1 MKTIEQYRENNFP
14 IIPCKRNSRVPIG
27 EEWQKTNIEFQ
38 PGDNIG
44 LHLTEHID
52 IDVDNIICHKFLAS
66 IKQRGCAI
74 YGRQSNPESHLIF
87 KGQTKYVKYVMDQ
100 SFAPWFNKYRK
111 KATILEIRSGK
122 GKQSIVPGSIID
134 DELVEWNRYI
144 EPEEYPGNLQKD
156 IELVVFATML
166 SIIYPAKGQ
175 RDDFCYAI
183 ACLLMKWGKW
193 SEDKINT
200 FIYELSEASE
210 PPETR
215 DRNSIK
221 DKHGTKAYKGNK
233 PKGLPWLINE
243 AGYTEQGI
251 KRIFEVIGIKI
262 GKEQK
267 EEFKKESLDPG
278 AWRNGILAEV
288 IAKEEFKPIDWLV
301 ENIIAPGLTIIAG
314 KSKIGKSWLVLH
326 LSYCIEKGEEF
337 LGRKCA
343 KGDVLHYSLEDG
355 KRRIKTRW
363 DKMCIQPDQTYY
375 QFRDRKPKI
384 PILTMGLEEE
394 IEDWANNIPNPKM
407 VVIDVYVKVKKT
419 ISKSLN
425 AYENDNY
432 NLQNL
437 QTLAIKYNIGIVL
450 VHHTK
455 KGSENDVFD
464 EINGS
469 AGIQSN
475 MDSMIVLASSR
486 KAGKN
491 SVFHCIP
498 KDAEQLEFEV
508 GMNEQMIWEDKGPVG
523 STSLTMLQER
533 IVKVVNEL
541 YAGNPALGDDAEES
555 GTPVKAKDII
565 ERIKADDELTEK
577 SGRKGKP
584 FTKEDI
590 NKNLERLFTKGHI
603 LKTRRGEYQ
612 PAIY

>member
-14 IIPCKRNSRVPIG
+14 IIPCKKNSRIPIG
-27 EEWQKTNIEFQ
+27 DQWQEANIEFQ

>member
-87 KGQTKYVKYVMDQ
+87 KGQTKYEKYVMDQ

-233 PKGLPWLINE
+233 PKGIPWLINE
-243 AGYTEQGI
+243 AGYPEQGI

>member
-1 MKTIEQYRENNFP
+1 MKTIEQYKENNFP

-87 KGQTKYVKYVMDQ
+87 KGQTKYEKYVMDQ

-533 IVKVVNEL
+533 IVKIVNEL

>member
-1 MKTIEQYRENNFP
+1 M
-14 IIPCKRNSRVPIG
+14 
-27 EEWQKTNIEFQ
+27 
-38 PGDNIG
+38 
-44 LHLTEHID
+44 
-52 IDVDNIICHKFLAS
+52 
-66 IKQRGCAI
+66 
-74 YGRQSNPESHLIF
+74 
-87 KGQTKYVKYVMDQ
+87 
-100 SFAPWFNKYRK
+100 
-111 KATILEIRSGK
+111 GK
-122 GKQSIVPGSIID
+122 
-134 DELVEWNRYI
+134 
-144 EPEEYPGNLQKD
+144 
-156 IELVVFATML
+156 
-166 SIIYPAKGQ
+166 
-175 RDDFCYAI
+175 
-183 ACLLMKWGKW
+183 
-193 SEDKINT
+193 
-200 FIYELSEASE
+200 
-210 PPETR
+210 
-215 DRNSIK
+215 
-221 DKHGTKAYKGNK
+221 
-233 PKGLPWLINE
+233 
-243 AGYTEQGI
+243 
-251 KRIFEVIGIKI
+251 
-262 GKEQK
+262 
-267 EEFKKESLDPG
+267 FKKESLDPG

-498 KDAEQLEFEV
+498 KDAEQLEFEI
-508 GMNEQMIWEDKGPVG
+508 GMNDQMIWEDKGPVG

>member
-14 IIPCKRNSRVPIG
+14 IIPCKKNSRIPIG
-27 EEWQKTNIEFQ
+27 DQWQEANIEFQ

-87 KGQTKYVKYVMDQ
+87 KGQTKYEKYVMDQ

>member
-87 KGQTKYVKYVMDQ
+87 KGQTKYEKYVMDQ

-288 IAKEEFKPIDWLV
+288 IAKEEFQPIDWLV

-590 NKNLERLFTKGHI
+590 NKNLDRLAVKGHI
-603 LKTRRGEYQ
+603 EKTRRGEYC
-612 PAIY
+612 PSHY

>member
-87 KGQTKYVKYVMDQ
+87 KGQTKYEKYVMDQ

-498 KDAEQLEFEV
+498 KDAEQLEFEI
-508 GMNEQMIWEDKGPVG
+508 GMNDQMIWEDKGPVG

-541 YAGNPALGDDAEES
+541 YAGNPALGDEAEES

>member
-111 KATILEIRSGK
+111 KATILEIRSGR

>member
-87 KGQTKYVKYVMDQ
+87 KGQTKYEKYVMDQ

-233 PKGLPWLINE
+233 PKGIPWLINE

>member
-1 MKTIEQYRENNFP
+1 MKTIEQYKENNFP

-100 SFAPWFNKYRK
+100 SFAPWFNRYRK

>member
-87 KGQTKYVKYVMDQ
+87 KGQTKYEKYVMDQ

-111 KATILEIRSGK
+111 KATILEIRSGR

>member
-1 MKTIEQYRENNFP
+1 MKTIEQYKENNFP

-27 EEWQKTNIEFQ
+27 EECQKTNIEFQ

-122 GKQSIVPGSIID
+122 GKQSIVPGSIIE

-603 LKTRRGEYQ
+603 LKTRRGEYE
-612 PAIY
+612 PSIY

>member
-1 MKTIEQYRENNFP
+1 MKTIEQYKENNFP

-394 IEDWANNIPNPKM
+394 IEDWAKNIPNPKM

-590 NKNLERLFTKGHI
+590 NKNLDRLAVKGHI
-603 LKTRRGEYQ
+603 EKTRRGEYC
-612 PAIY
+612 PSHY

>member
-394 IEDWANNIPNPKM
+394 IEDWAKNIPNPKM

-498 KDAEQLEFEV
+498 KDAEQLEFEI
-508 GMNEQMIWEDKGPVG
+508 GMNDQMIWEDKGPVG

-533 IVKVVNEL
+533 IIRAVNDL
-541 YAGNPALGDDAEES
+541 YDGNSAMAN
-555 GTPVKAKDII
+555 GTPVKAKQII
-565 ERIKADDELTEK
+565 EVIKKDDELTEK

-590 NKNLERLFTKGHI
+590 NKNLERLSTNGTY
-603 LKTRRGEYQ
+603 LQKTRRGEYE

>member
-87 KGQTKYVKYVMDQ
+87 KGQTKYEKYVMDQ

-267 EEFKKESLDPG
+267 EEWEKESLDPG

>member
-87 KGQTKYVKYVMDQ
+87 KGQTKYEKYVMDQ

-243 AGYTEQGI
+243 AGYLERGI

-375 QFRDRKPKI
+375 QFTHRKPKI

>member
-243 AGYTEQGI
+243 AGYPEQGI

-363 DKMCIQPDQTYY
+363 EKMCIQPDQTYY